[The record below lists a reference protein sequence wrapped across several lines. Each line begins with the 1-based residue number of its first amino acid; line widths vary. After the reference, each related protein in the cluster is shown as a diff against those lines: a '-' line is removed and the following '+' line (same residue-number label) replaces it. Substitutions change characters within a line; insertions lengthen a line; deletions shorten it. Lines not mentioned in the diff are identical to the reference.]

1 MTENGIIGTSLD
13 YGIIVGYFVVVLGF
27 GALFGRYTKT
37 TKDFFFSGQRFPWWL
52 IAFSMVATIVGSYSF
67 IKYSSVAFTYGLSS
81 TQTYWN
87 DWYWMPLF
95 MFGWLPIIYYS
106 RITSIPEYFER
117 RFDRRTRLM
126 ATILMLIYLL
136 GYIGINFYTLG
147 VALNAMLGWDLML
160 AVVVIA
166 VISAIYVTAGGQTSV
181 IMTDLLQGVLL
192 LAAGFLLFGLGL
204 HYLGGADA
212 FWEGLPYRHRL
223 PLAYT
228 NDPPDFNM
236 LGILWQDGLSQGCFV
251 LFLNQGI
258 MMRFLSAKSVR
269 EGRKAITFVL
279 LVLQVLAVV
288 AVAGAGWLGRA
299 MASKGLIPHDSDPST
314 VFVVVSSILCHPGVF
329 GLVMA
334 ALTAALM
341 STADTLINAT
351 SAVAVNDLWKVYVKP
366 KATDKQ
372 LLRVARLVSLGAA
385 GIGVIMVP
393 VYTSFKSIY
402 AAHAAFTAMV
412 GPPLAVS
419 LLLGAFWKRFTP
431 KAAFWTILVG
441 IGAMALSVAVPD
453 VLAPFALGIK
463 KAGGPGLDGHLRS
476 YFYVRALYGFI
487 VCGLLAVAISLL
499 TRPKERASLIGLVWG
514 TLDEA
519 RRRFKGG
526 VPNFKRGRSVVL
538 QGTVLTA
545 AAKPKSEPRS
555 ETETETKT
563 ETQTETGQQTDAEPF
578 PATAKSGPPL
588 RPTIRL
594 PQKALDALKAQ
605 TGDLV
610 YLTDRRWYLGGLRSA
625 HAVIGG
631 TRAPKGKVAIPR
643 AVAEMLGGDPERLLR
658 VEKIM

>member
-1 MTENGIIGTSLD
+1 MKGTHIIGTSLD
-13 YGIIVGYFVVVLGF
+13 YGIIIGYFVVVLGF
-27 GALFGRYTKT
+27 GALFGRYTKS

-67 IKYSSVAFTYGLSS
+67 IKYSAVAYSYGMSS

-87 DWYWMPLF
+87 DWFWMPLF

-126 ATILMLIYLL
+126 ATILMLAYLL

-166 VISAIYVTAGGQTSV
+166 VISGIYVTAGGQTSV

-204 HYLGGADA
+204 YYIGGIDV
-212 FWEGLPYRHRL
+212 FWGLMPYQHRL
-223 PLAYT
+223 PLGYT
-228 NDPPDFNM
+228 NAPPSFNM

-258 MMRFLSAKSVR
+258 MMRFLSAKSVK
-269 EGRKAITFVL
+269 EGRKAITAVL
-279 LVLQVLAVV
+279 IVLQVIAVV
-288 AVAGAGWLGRA
+288 AVAGAGWLGKA
-299 MASKGLIPHDSDPST
+299 MEQKGLIPSGTDPST
-314 VFVVVSSILCHPGVF
+314 VFVVVSSVLCHPGVF

-366 KATDKQ
+366 RATDKQ
-372 LLRVARLVSLGAA
+372 SLRMARYVSVGAA
-385 GIGVIMVP
+385 VIGVLMVP

-412 GPPLAVS
+412 GPPLAVT
-419 LLLGAFWKRFTP
+419 LMFGAFWRRFTS
-431 KAAFWTILVG
+431 KAAFWTIAIG
-441 IGAMALSVAVPD
+441 IVAMAVSVLVPD
-453 VLAPFALGIK
+453 VLAPFAFGIE
-463 KAGGPGLDGHLRS
+463 KAGGAGIDGHLKS
-476 YFYVRALYGFI
+476 YFFVRALYGFI
-487 VCGLLAVAISLL
+487 VCGLLGILISYL
-499 TRPKERASLIGLVWG
+499 TVPRPLGDLTGLVWG
-514 TLDEA
+514 TLKKAQTE
-519 RRRFKGG
+519 FKGS
-526 VPNFKRGRSVVL
+526 PANTERGKPV
-538 QGTVLTA
+538 TLTA
-545 AAKPKSEPRS
+545 GFRKKVTEHDFDEKTGRYGVKLPPEAL
-555 ETETETKT
+555 ETLS
-563 ETQTETGQQTDAEPF
+563 AE
-578 PATAKSGPPL
+578 
-588 RPTIRL
+588 
-594 PQKALDALKAQ
+594 

-610 YLTDRRWYLGGLRSA
+610 FITDKRWYLGGLRSV
-625 HAVIGG
+625 HATVLSG
-631 TRAPKGKVAIPR
+631 RAKGDHLELP
-643 AVAEMLGGDPERLLR
+643 AEAAESLGLDPTEKRPVK
-658 VEKIM
+658 VEKLL

>member
-1 MTENGIIGTSLD
+1 MGGNHIIGTSLD
-13 YGIIVGYFVVVLGF
+13 YGIIIGYFVVVLGF
-27 GALFGRYTKT
+27 GALFSRYTKS

-52 IAFSMVATIVGSYSF
+52 IAFSMIATTVGSYSF
-67 IKYSSVAFTYGLSS
+67 IKYSAVAFSYGLSS

-87 DWYWMPLF
+87 DWFWMPLF

-106 RITSIPEYFER
+106 RITSIPEYFEK

-126 ATILMLIYLL
+126 ATILMLLYLL

-204 HYLGGADA
+204 HYLGGFEP
-212 FWEGLPYRHRL
+212 FWEGMPYRHRL

-236 LGILWQDGLSQGCFV
+236 LGILWQDGISQGCFV

-279 LVLQVLAVV
+279 LGLQVVAVI

-299 MASKGLIPHDSDPST
+299 MVSKGLLPQDADPST
-314 VFVVVSSILCHPGVF
+314 IFVVVASILCQPGIF

-366 KATDKQ
+366 EASDKS
-372 LLRVARLVSLGAA
+372 LLRAARVVSVAAA
-385 GIGVIMVP
+385 GIGVLMVP

-412 GPPLAVS
+412 GPPLAVAI
-419 LLLGAFWKRFTP
+419 LLGAFWRRFTP
-431 KAAFWTILVG
+431 TAAFWTILAG
-441 IGAMALSVAVPD
+441 IAAMALSVVVPD
-453 VLAPFALGIK
+453 VLAPFALGIE
-463 KAGGPGLDGHLRS
+463 KAGGPGIDGHLRS

-487 VCGLLAVAISLL
+487 VCGVLGVVISLL
-499 TRPKERASLIGLVWG
+499 TKARPTKSVIGLVWG
-514 TLDEA
+514 TLGEA
-519 RRRFKGG
+519 RRRFKGAE
-526 VPNFKRGRSVVL
+526 PNLKRGHTVILRGSLLPQEESAVR
-538 QGTVLTA
+538 QGRPELRLPSSA
-545 AAKPKSEPRS
+545 LEKLE
-555 ETETETKT
+555 
-563 ETQTETGQQTDAEPF
+563 AEP
-578 PATAKSGPPL
+578 
-588 RPTIRL
+588 
-594 PQKALDALKAQ
+594 
-605 TGDLV
+605 GDLLYV
-610 YLTDRRWYLGGLRSA
+610 TDRRWYLGGLRSA
-625 HAVIGG
+625 HAVASHK
-631 TRAPKGKVAIPR
+631 RAKKDRVEVPPE
-643 AVAEMLGGDPERLLR
+643 VAEMLGGKIDRELR